1 MSTAATM
8 LTDATP
14 APAPAPAADPAPA
27 PVDPATTTADPAPAD
42 PAPADPATT
51 TADPKPVE
59 QTPEQIEEARLA
71 AIDAHEFT
79 FEEGIVV
86 DPDTLSGLKETAKE
100 LGLTPEQAQKI
111 ADLGAKQSQRWEAA
125 QTAAI
130 QEAEAAWIAD
140 LKADKEIGGAN
151 LAANLAIG
159 KTALETFGSPEL
171 TQLLNESR
179 LGNHPE
185 VNRFFYKVG
194 KAMADDNFVSGARTA
209 SERKDP
215 AKSLYDNSNMN

>member
-1 MSTAATM
+1 MSTL
-8 LTDATP
+8 LTDPTL
-14 APAPAPAADPAPA
+14 APVDPKPEDIKPVDPA
-27 PVDPATTTADPAPAD
+27 PVDP
-42 PAPADPATT
+42 
-51 TADPKPVE
+51 KPEDIKAEDAKPEDVK
-59 QTPEQIEEARLA
+59 TPEQIEEARLA

-79 FEEGIVV
+79 FDEGLVV

-100 LGLTPEQAQKI
+100 LNLTPEQAQKI

-125 QTAAI
+125 QAAAM
-130 QEAEAAWIAD
+130 QEAEAAWVAE

-151 LAANLAIG
+151 LAANLALG
-159 KTALETFGSPEL
+159 KTALEQFGSPEL

-194 KAMADDNFVSGARTA
+194 KAMADDSFVPGERTA